1 MRQSEAIR
9 GLPLV
14 QVRQVRQGVW
24 AYTGQHGCNRM
35 HIHSIFT
42 AWVQSYAKST
52 AWVRSYAYSL
62 HGCMC
67 HQCHQMPSDAIRCHH
82 VRVRTLYRIDAAR
95 RTNDKRVPH
104 GIVRIAGQRLRH
116 RGERLRLVLGCE
128 AHLMREAIRRTQTH
142 SDALRRS
149 QTHSDDLR
157 RSQMQSLAI
166 SASALSSPAR

>member
-1 MRQSEAIR
+1 MSQSEAIR
-9 GLPLV
+9 GNQRPPTRPGSSGSSGSVGVHWTAWV
-14 QVRQVRQGVW
+14 QPY
-24 AYTGQHGCNRM
+24 AYSQ
-35 HIHSIFT
+35 HIHSMGAIVCKIHSMGAIVCIFT
-42 AWVQSYAKST
+42 AWVHVPS
-52 AWVRSYAYSL
+52 V
-62 HGCMC
+62 
-67 HQCHQMPSDAIRCHH
+67 PSDAISAIRCHH

-128 AHLMREAIRRTQTH
+128 AHLMREALRRTQTH
-142 SDALRRS
+142 SDA
-149 QTHSDDLR
+149 LR